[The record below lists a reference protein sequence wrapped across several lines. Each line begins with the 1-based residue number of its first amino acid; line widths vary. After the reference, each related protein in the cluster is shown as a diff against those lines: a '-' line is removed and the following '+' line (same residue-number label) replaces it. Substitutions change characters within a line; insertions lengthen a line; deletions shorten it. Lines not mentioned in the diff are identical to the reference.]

1 MLLHYFQ
8 TMLTCAGDAISPV
21 ALITGAC
28 KGTFSVV
35 TLGVCTAVIEAEL
48 GTLIDIC
55 NNNMH

>member
-1 MLLHYFQ
+1 
-8 TMLTCAGDAISPV
+8 MLTCAGDAISPV
-21 ALITGAC
+21 AFITGTG

-55 NNNMH
+55 NNKMH